1 MLRETR
7 GASWHPVN
15 WSEGLDVVSW
25 PHAAAAQ
32 ARQSLPRDSDT
43 ISRLFRVHSVEAFA
57 AHLILVLAVGASPP
71 VASGVQGLGDRSVL
85 PVLVPGGL
93 GTPAGHSRIPV
104 DPSPVV
110 F

>member
-32 ARQSLPRDSDT
+32 ARPQITHPPGEIITNRTDIQTDKTTIAATWRQVFLLLTPLYKNKKSWHSTDT
-43 ISRLFRVHSVEAFA
+43 EKTIASPDNLAHSVHQTDTSKE
-57 AHLILVLAVGASPP
+57 LS
-71 VASGVQGLGDRSVL
+71 
-85 PVLVPGGL
+85 
-93 GTPAGHSRIPV
+93 
-104 DPSPVV
+104 
-110 F
+110 

>member
-15 WSEGLDVVSW
+15 WSEGLDFESW
-25 PHAAAAQ
+25 PHEAAVQ
-32 ARQSLPRDSDT
+32 ARQSLPRDSGT
-43 ISRLFRVHSVEAFA
+43 ISRPFRVHSVEAFA

-71 VASGVQGLGDRSVL
+71 AVSGVQGLGDRSVI
-85 PVLVPGGL
+85 PVLAPGGF